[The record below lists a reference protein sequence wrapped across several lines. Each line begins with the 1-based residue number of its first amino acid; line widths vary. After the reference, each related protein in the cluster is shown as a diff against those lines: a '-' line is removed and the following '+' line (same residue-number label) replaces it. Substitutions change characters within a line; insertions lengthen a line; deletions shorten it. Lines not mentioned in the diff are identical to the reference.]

1 MKSTCSF
8 VVAFAALVA
17 AGVPAQTV
25 MAADKVGV
33 SLGATDD
40 PVYLPNFIAIDKGY
54 YQQLGLDVEVI
65 YAGGGVATPALMSG
79 TLEFSTSTGSAVSAI
94 LKGAALKV
102 IMTLSETVP
111 WKLWSTQPEIR
122 TLEDLQGKAVG
133 VQTRGDLFELSM
145 RAALMKRGL
154 SGDFV
159 SYLPLGFGGTQRL
172 AVIQSGTLPAVLLT
186 NLEEKIA
193 RDKGV
198 LDRARLLIDLG
209 QDVQIPNNGLAI
221 ADKMLT
227 TNPSL
232 VERFVRGTLMGV
244 RYVRAHPEGALQIFA
259 KRVPNVPLD
268 LLRRSVDEAAAAM
281 LADGTTTRPVQESE
295 IALRSAMLGLPRQQT
310 PGLDKIFDY
319 SPVVKVADHLQAA
332 HWMPTE

>member
-1 MKSTCSF
+1 L
-8 VVAFAALVA
+8 AAIGAPV
-17 AGVPAQTV
+17 GTTR
-25 MAADKVGV
+25 AADRVEV

-54 YQQLGLDVEVI
+54 YEQLGLDVDVT
-65 YAGGGVATPALMSG
+65 YANGSIATMGLASG
-79 TLEFSTSTGSAVSAI
+79 ELQFSTSTGSAVSAV

-102 IMTLSETVP
+102 VMTLSETVP

-133 VQTRGDLFELSM
+133 VQSRGDLFELSM

-159 SYLPLGFGGTQRL
+159 WYLPLGFGSTQRL
-172 AVIQSGTLPAVLLT
+172 AAVQSGTLPAVLLT

-193 RDKGV
+193 RDRGEF
-198 LDRARLLIDLG
+198 DRANLLIDLG
-209 QDVQIPNNGLAI
+209 KDIRIPNNGLAV
-221 ADKMLT
+221 ADRLLA
-227 TNPSL
+227 TNPSV

-244 RYVRAHPEGALQIFA
+244 RYMKVQREGALRIFA

-268 LLRRSVDEAAAAM
+268 SLRASVEEAAEVMLQDGMTSLAA
-281 LADGTTTRPVQESE
+281 QQSE
-295 IALRSAMLGLPRQQT
+295 IALRTAMLGLSQQQMT
-310 PGLDKIFDY
+310 ASDKVFDY
-319 SPVVKVADHLQAA
+319 ATVIEAAQRLQASN
-332 HWMPTE
+332 WTPTE

>member
-1 MKSTCSF
+1 MKSTRCF
-8 VVAFAALVA
+8 VVVFAALVA
-17 AGVPAQTV
+17 AGVPARTV
-25 MAADKVGV
+25 IAADKVSV

-54 YQQLGLDVEVI
+54 YQDLGLDVEII
-65 YAGGGVATPALMSG
+65 YAGGGIATPALMSG

-122 TLEDLQGKAVG
+122 ALGDLQGKAVG

-159 SYLPLGFGGTQRL
+159 SYSPLGFGSTQRL
-172 AVIQSGTLPAVLLT
+172 ALIQSAALPAVLLT

-193 RDKGV
+193 RDKGS
-198 LDRARLLIDLG
+198 LDHAHLLIDME
-209 QDVQIPNNGLAI
+209 QDVRIPNNGLAI
-221 ADKMLT
+221 TNKMST

-244 RYVRAHPEGALQIFA
+244 RYMKSRPEGALRIFA
-259 KRVPNVPLD
+259 RRVPNVPLD
-268 LLRRSVDEAAAAM
+268 LLRSSVEEAAAAM
-281 LADGTTTRPVQESE
+281 LPDGTTARPVQEAE
-295 IALRSAMLGLPRQQT
+295 IALRGAMLGLSQM
-310 PGLDKIFDY
+310 PGPDTIFDY
-319 SPVVKVADHLQAA
+319 SPVLAAAKRLQSA